1 MTEHIAADIADTVF
15 WVVGEI
21 GNLLDADFPDFGPS
35 TRPLE
40 LRKVSQ
46 SCMEPWTGFQKIRK
60 LEATT
65 SSAPPK
71 FKVNTDLNNKV
82 FIGSCDMLE
91 LEVGAI
97 AVFLDEISPA
107 TSRIA
112 RRIQLQ
118 SGKEMPYEEFERLR
132 CGEIML
138 QKCYNIGSEYVIYA
152 IAPRFSSKYPDA
164 SANIL
169 NMCVREAFKAAIEA
183 GMDTIAFPLKM
194 GKELTYP
201 NADFA
206 TTVLR
211 AVRRWLELPA
221 VAHKI
226 AKVFLFGLDEDSYSI
241 MRRYFPRDK
250 IEERL
255 SGEIIDAG
263 NEYGELVK
271 AERGI
276 RISAGIT
283 RDSEETER
291 GNNNE
296 RLNIHATLA
305 NFTDNC
311 RFGSDKQISQKDRD
325 FEYYSRLSLSIMSL
339 PVYRQ
344 MDDSEFVTRN
354 GRDVAQRPV
363 IAIDASK
370 MPDGLNHAHAMAYI
384 LRMMQPVIQTPFV
397 MVLLNM
403 DHAFFTASTICTIL
417 TQLFQVLGSKRLR
430 NLGVLYVHRCGWTIR
445 GLLYIMTSFL
455 QDNVHDAIIYL
466 DSDVVSCC
474 TTLCEIQ
481 L

>member
-1 MTEHIAADIADTVF
+1 M
-15 WVVGEI
+15 
-21 GNLLDADFPDFGPS
+21 
-35 TRPLE
+35 
-40 LRKVSQ
+40 Q
-46 SCMEPWTGFQKIRK
+46 
-60 LEATT
+60 
-65 SSAPPK
+65 
-71 FKVNTDLNNKV
+71 
-82 FIGSCDMLE
+82 
-91 LEVGAI
+91 
-97 AVFLDEISPA
+97 
-107 TSRIA
+107 
-112 RRIQLQ
+112 
-118 SGKEMPYEEFERLR
+118 
-132 CGEIML
+132 
-138 QKCYNIGSEYVIYA
+138 
-152 IAPRFSSKYPDA
+152 
-164 SANIL
+164 
-169 NMCVREAFKAAIEA
+169 
-183 GMDTIAFPLKM
+183 
-194 GKELTYP
+194 
-201 NADFA
+201 
-206 TTVLR
+206 
-211 AVRRWLELPA
+211 
-221 VAHKI
+221 
-226 AKVFLFGLDEDSYSI
+226 
-241 MRRYFPRDK
+241 
-250 IEERL
+250 RL

-403 DHAFFTASTICTIL
+403 GTWDRYTASSMYRSCIL
-417 TQLFQVLGSKRLR
+417 
-430 NLGVLYVHRCGWTIR
+430 HRIDYMYNTNTVVPGAR
-445 GLLYIMTSFL
+445 EQTS
-455 QDNVHDAIIYL
+455 A
-466 DSDVVSCC
+466 
-474 TTLCEIQ
+474 
-481 L
+481 